1 MRKAEKK
8 MGRRRIEIRKGLNL
22 PLNGTPDAAI
32 ESGPDVRSVALLGR
46 DYAGLKPR
54 LMVREGDEV
63 SLGDTL
69 FVDKRDPV
77 VAYTAPGSG
86 TVAAIN
92 RGERRALLS
101 VVIQLDP
108 SVEDPVTFPDL
119 VDGDIDA
126 LADDRIREVL
136 QASGLW
142 TAFRTRPFN
151 RVPLAD
157 STPRSIFVTA
167 IDTNPLAADPGAVIA
182 GSGADFEAGLSVI
195 AKLTEGPLYVCVG
208 DRWPGPTSE
217 HGRVETVVFSGPHP
231 AGLVGTHIHHLDP
244 VGVDRTVWH
253 IGYQDVI
260 AIGALCTTGRISTKR
275 IVALG
280 GPAFQ
285 RPRLVSTRLGAS
297 IDELTAGELVLGD
310 AEAPAPR
317 VVSGSILSGRRAA
330 TAEVHLGRYHLQ
342 ISAVPAGGSRR
353 LFGWSSLRRQTF
365 SFNGMF
371 ASRQRRRLETLTT
384 ASHGRQTAM
393 IPVEA
398 FDKVV
403 PMDVATVPLLRAL
416 LIKDTDQAQALGCLE
431 LDAEDLALCSFV
443 CPGKNDYGSV
453 LSLNLEHIEREG

>member
-1 MRKAEKK
+1 M
-8 MGRRRIEIRKGLNL
+8 MVGRRCIDISKGLNL
-22 PLNGTPDAAI
+22 PLNGAPEGAI
-32 ESGPDVRSVALLGR
+32 EPGRDVSSVALLGR
-46 DYAGLKPR
+46 DYVGLKPR
-54 LMVREGDEV
+54 MVVREGDEV

-69 FVDKRDPV
+69 FVDKRDAA

-119 VDGDIDA
+119 VDGHLDA
-126 LADDRIREVL
+126 LTDDRIRVVL
-136 QASGLW
+136 QSSGLW
-142 TAFRTRPFN
+142 TAFRTRPFS

-167 IDTNPLAADPGAVIA
+167 IDTNPLAADPGAVIV
-182 GSGADFEAGLSVI
+182 GSEADFEAGLSVV
-195 AKLTEGPLYVCVG
+195 ARLTEGPVYVCVG
-208 DRWPGPTSE
+208 DDWSGPTAE
-217 HGRVETVVFSGPHP
+217 NGRVETVIFSGPHP

-244 VGVDRTVWH
+244 VGADRTVWH

-260 AIGALCTTGRISTKR
+260 AIGALFTSGRISTKR

-297 IDELTAGELVLGD
+297 IDELTAGELVQGD
-310 AEAPAPR
+310 AAAPAPR
-317 VVSGSILSGRRAA
+317 VVSGSVLSGRRVV
-330 TAEVHLGRYHLQ
+330 TAEAHLGRYHHQ
-342 ISAVPAGGSRR
+342 ISAVPAGRGRR
-353 LFGWSSLRRQTF
+353 LLGWWPLRRHAF
-365 SFNGMF
+365 SFSGMF
-371 ASRQRRRLETLTT
+371 ASRQPRRLENLTT
-384 ASHGRQTAM
+384 ASYGRQTAM

-398 FDKVV
+398 FDKLV
-403 PMDVATVPLLRAL
+403 PMDIATVPLLRAL
-416 LIKDTDQAQALGCLE
+416 LVKDTDQAQALGCLE

-453 LSLNLEHIEREG
+453 LSANLEHIEREG